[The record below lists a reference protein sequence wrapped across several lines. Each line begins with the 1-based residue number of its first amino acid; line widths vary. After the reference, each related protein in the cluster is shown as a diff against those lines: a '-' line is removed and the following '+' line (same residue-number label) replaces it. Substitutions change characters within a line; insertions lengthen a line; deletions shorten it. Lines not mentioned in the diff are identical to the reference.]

1 MDGGQSQRTFVYI
14 KDAIEAVLLMI
25 VGSHIQS
32 FYATLYIL
40 SSDCRISSLNYYSC
54 WMVQLNVNDNF

>member
-1 MDGGQSQRTFVYI
+1 VYI
-14 KDAIEAVLLMI
+14 KDAIEVVLLMI